1 MGGRLGR
8 AEVEVTAATL
18 PPLDPPKLPPFAGVG
33 RTLVPLATPPN
44 NLSRTNRCWPERSI
58 GGGGCWTALTGA
70 AAVAAAAAAAAAG
83 GAGEG
88 EMGAAVD
95 EVTSSPPLPPPP
107 PPPDG
112 GIDEGDLAEDI
123 E

>member
-8 AEVEVTAATL
+8 AEVEVTAVTL

-70 AAVAAAAAAAAAG
+70 AAVAAAAVAAAAG

>member
-18 PPLDPPKLPPFAGVG
+18 PPLDPSKLPPFAGVG

-70 AAVAAAAAAAAAG
+70 AAVAAVAAVAAAG

>member
-58 GGGGCWTALTGA
+58 GGGGCWAALTGA
-70 AAVAAAAAAAAAG
+70 AAVAVAAAG